1 MKRVVLC
8 LLALIALP
16 ALADTQKLGAF
27 QSWSAFSNKDSG
39 ALVCYASSKPVKSE
53 GTVKKRNPV
62 LAEVTDRPEEHRN
75 GVIDI
80 LAGYTMDKAKPVTLE
95 IGKQSFK
102 LFAHGD
108 AAFAQNDD
116 DARIVAAMRG
126 GETMLFTA
134 SSSKGVATRDS
145 FSLAGLP
152 DALREIDKACGV
164 TSGGKKGK
172 K

>member
-1 MKRVVLC
+1 MRKLAIILC
-8 LLALIALP
+8 LMAFP
-16 ALADTQKLGAF
+16 ALADTQKLGSF
-27 QSWSAFSNKDSG
+27 QSWSAFSNKDT

-62 LAEVTDRPEEHRN
+62 LAEVTDRPSEHHE

-80 LAGYTMDKAKPVTLE
+80 LAGYTMDTTKPVTLQ
-95 IGKQSFK
+95 IGKETFK

-116 DARIVAAMRG
+116 DAKIVAAMRS
-126 GETMLFTA
+126 GETMLFSAT
-134 SSSKGVATRDS
+134 SSKGVATKDS

-164 TSGGKKGK
+164 GGRKKK
-172 K
+172 